1 MDPGNI
7 SYKATPNSTN
17 VHRST
22 LSYEKNQRT
31 GAREFEHKHSRESVL
46 TKFYILSA
54 RLDIVKVIYVIHA
67 TVQCLQMAAL
77 NDFLNGPSSRNCLLN
92 MFLS

>member
-1 MDPGNI
+1 MGPGNI

-22 LSYEKNQRT
+22 LSLVLVNLN
-31 GAREFEHKHSRESVL
+31 HKHSREAVL
-46 TKFYILSA
+46 TKFYILST
-54 RLDIVKVIYVIHA
+54 RVHNLKVIYVIHS

-77 NDFLNGPSSRNCLLN
+77 NDFLNGPSSRTRNCLLN
-92 MFLS
+92 MFLF